1 MFGDSNLNIK
11 PLNPSE
17 AVGLDYY
24 SDLVQGYYGQLE
36 KAPSTAGQLFSSPE
50 ITNVVCDPLMHV
62 NNLLGLIKEPVS
74 SVLSVIGPNAPE
86 FFKKKYPKAQINA
99 FDINPNQ
106 LRVHTPIINDDGG
119 NVFVADIAV
128 PGELSNLFEKVKPN
142 VVFISN
148 ISEYLSPEENLAFGD
163 EVIRL
168 ANAYKLNL
176 ILTEVQNRTDII
188 SPVYSQR
195 NGLRLSLWEYLH
207 AAGLSHEFECTKNFS
222 SSAHMF
228 SSN

>member
-1 MFGDSNLNIK
+1 MFGDSNFNNK
-11 PLNPSE
+11 PINPSQAE
-17 AVGLDYY
+17 GLDYY
-24 SDLVQGYYGQLE
+24 SNLVHGYYGQLDM
-36 KAPSTAGQLFSSPE
+36 APSTAGQLFSSPE
-50 ITNVVCDPLMHV
+50 ITNVVCDPLMYV

-86 FFKKKYPKAQINA
+86 FFKKKYPQAQVNA

-106 LRVHTPIINDDGG
+106 LKVYTSRINDDGG

-142 VVFISN
+142 VIFISN

-168 ANAYKLNL
+168 ANANKFNL

-188 SPVYSQR
+188 SPVYSQGS
-195 NGLRLSLWEYLH
+195 GLKLPLWEYLFY
-207 AAGLSHEFECTKNFS
+207 AGLKHEYECTRNLG
-222 SSAHMF
+222 SSAHML